1 MINSLKKWLKFFDRK
16 SKLKFF
22 FLISLILIINSMEVV
37 GIGALYPLIE
47 NLVDKPNS
55 ILNDITLQYPFI
67 NIKTVIVALIIIYF
81 LKFILSIYFFYKKN
95 KLIYEIQKNIT
106 ESFYI
111 SKLKNEYKYFLKNNS
126 SVIINDILVEIDKA
140 IGHLKSIIAF
150 IADSILL
157 IFICVTLFIIN
168 PYITFSTLLIVVI
181 IIIPMF
187 KYLKRTN
194 SKLGDERLFYD
205 ESITKLVK
213 ETFSVI
219 KYIKVT
225 FTENFFINIFSD
237 YQVEKTK
244 KYTQYSTLLEIPRVG
259 IEFLVISIF
268 LITLITLVIYK
279 IDINELLPIIGVFT
293 LASFKLM
300 PSINKLTNSY
310 QNIFFYEKSLK
321 IIEHEYTDERKLISK
336 TNNLEF
342 KKNINFKNISFR
354 YSEGNQL
361 LFSNQNFEIEKNKII
376 GIKGESGSGKSTLI
390 DLFSGILTPTNGN
403 IYVDG
408 KNISFDFYSKNLNV
422 GYVSQQTYLIDDSI
436 KNNIAFGIDEKKI
449 DLNNLNDIL
458 KASDISSFIKNKPNF
473 LETIVGENGVQLSG
487 GQVQRIGIARALY
500 KKPDILILDEFTSS
514 LDEETE
520 TKILKTIEKL
530 KSNTT
535 VIMSSHKNSTLKIC
549 DKLYSIVDGKIILSE

>member
-1 MINSLKKWLKFFDRK
+1 
-16 SKLKFF
+16 
-22 FLISLILIINSMEVV
+22 
-37 GIGALYPLIE
+37 
-47 NLVDKPNS
+47 
-55 ILNDITLQYPFI
+55 
-67 NIKTVIVALIIIYF
+67 
-81 LKFILSIYFFYKKN
+81 
-95 KLIYEIQKNIT
+95 
-106 ESFYI
+106 
-111 SKLKNEYKYFLKNNS
+111 LKNEYKYFLKNNS

-487 GQVQRIGIARALY
+487 G
-500 KKPDILILDEFTSS
+500 
-514 LDEETE
+514 
-520 TKILKTIEKL
+520 
-530 KSNTT
+530 
-535 VIMSSHKNSTLKIC
+535 
-549 DKLYSIVDGKIILSE
+549 

>member
-168 PYITFSTLLIVVI
+168 PYVTLSTLLIVVI

-194 SKLGDERLFYD
+194 TKLGDERLFYD
-205 ESITKLVK
+205 ENITKLVK

-259 IEFLVISIF
+259 IEFLVITIF

-342 KKNINFKNISFR
+342 KKNINFKNLSFR
-354 YSEGNQL
+354 YSEVNQL

-390 DLFSGILTPTNGN
+390 DLLSGILTPTNGN